1 MQHNGWKCDQK
12 LDKQRGIVFHVFQKL
27 VGLLQYQSITFIV
40 LLICKSS
47 FLCFCYLTF
56 SLRYQNICMKNG
68 CSFVLS
74 QDATVPALQCPM
86 APAITAHVMPIRLLT
101 SLHLTISVPTDASV
115 PHPIALAVI
124 LQPTWLQIV
133 PLHHP
138 LLRLYHPL
146 LRLHQQRQQLYFQV
160 VNLRNITSLD
170 FVGLELMLD

>member
-1 MQHNGWKCDQK
+1 M
-12 LDKQRGIVFHVFQKL
+12 VV
-27 VGLLQYQSITFIV
+27 V
-40 LLICKSS
+40 
-47 FLCFCYLTF
+47 
-56 SLRYQNICMKNG
+56 
-68 CSFVLS
+68 S
-74 QDATVPALQCPM
+74 QDAKVTALRCPT
-86 APAITAHVMPIRLLT
+86 APAITAHVMPIRLLS
-101 SLHLTISVPTDASV
+101 SLHLTTSVPTDASV

-124 LQPTWLQIV
+124 LPPTWIQIV